1 MSVEH
6 SVLEGGVLE
15 VSKGCDQL
23 LTCPVPQLPRAQ

>member
-6 SVLEGGVLE
+6 SVLEGDVLE

>member
-15 VSKGCDQL
+15 VSKGCD